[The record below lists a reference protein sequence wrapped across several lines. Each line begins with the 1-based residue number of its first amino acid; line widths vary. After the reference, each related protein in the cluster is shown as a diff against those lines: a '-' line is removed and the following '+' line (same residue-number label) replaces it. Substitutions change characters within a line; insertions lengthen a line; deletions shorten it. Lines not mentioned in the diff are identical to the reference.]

1 MKLTSHSSAQRRRG
15 QEGSALVTV
24 LVVFAVL
31 VIIVSALVG
40 LSVTSQR
47 STRAFKTQRTERY
60 EGDAAIKAA
69 VNWASTKTNVGRD
82 PDYFKGASADDPCKY
97 VVPAQGG
104 QAEITVTCAA
114 DPGSGSGIPADTG
127 KTPDQAVLLLGQ
139 RYGESAYNSPCTSSS
154 NASNPADKTRTD
166 RTAGEVGLR
175 LDSARLRSSGGTI
188 ACQYPTS
195 GMFDPTKPFQIQ
207 GAVKSN
213 SPIVANNGKL
223 VVLNPDRVTAGSSP
237 LFDSQACKT
246 FGTASIQ
253 VQAAASCDLLATTRS
268 RANPSPGTGPADP
281 WNPGE
286 TLFTDPAITGAK
298 TAEWRQGT
306 INWRGPQVSINGNA
320 PMALSPSTSLA
331 QCTGAQSDLVRFYPG
346 WYSEASA
353 LNRIFNDTVGG
364 KTCKNGLF
372 WFGPAADAADTISA
386 ALPDPNAARQGVYLF
401 DFRDP
406 GTGTDGSGTACQYF
420 TNTNYPH
427 RWCTDRD
434 TADGGPMVVG
444 GWPAGWDPETHIG
457 STGSA
462 STTVNLGAAQT
473 DTDDSWWWYSDGVK
487 DNASDASVRE
497 GTNDPSNF
505 TKYAPAFTSWNRSLI
520 LKNFARKVTAVD
532 PNGDVTITIGH
543 REHRSTYLDPPTV
556 TVTTTDRGQGVSCG
570 SYAVPKSYDSSPS
583 TGGNGIDQP
592 RTDVISTNP
601 SLSTISLS
609 PSQRAALKECF
620 KNAERVNNV
629 SLKWV
634 VTGSYLNINWTN
646 PFGGPPNLFVDGMD
660 IDIQVPTGG
669 WFPPGGTT
677 KTVYCDREAKAGV
690 QFIFGGDSTVHAG
703 QSGFQLCAGQAPTDP
718 SEYQQIAVWGQ
729 PQNFLTKDSGGSQ
742 ATDWEGKTKH
752 ATLVPTAVSKVDWD
766 CGPFSSCPEMYNK
779 ERALSPGTPYTPP
792 GTKQYV
798 SSTWAMAWDL
808 FGSTYLT
815 GRFSGFGGVE
825 PYASCDGTTDV
836 CIDTATEKVDSVE
849 LKAAYNADCGTGLGS
864 ETDPICWGAAAVTYI
879 IRSTSGTEYC
889 RGSDYLPPNRT
900 MTWYS
905 LDVSHCFALSSGDS
919 TVRVNDFV
927 VDLRLNC
934 NNCDGKDKWVSGVE
948 VIPRISAKTSGSK
961 VVLPAT
967 GCRLSPNGFSAGVG
981 DASAPTLIDGGN
993 WFQRTVSE
1001 ARSRDC
1007 ALISGGRVSISGT
1020 IYSPSDAL
1028 EIADTDSRY
1037 PFASRGLVARHLR
1050 IRAYNT
1056 PLSPQEPSISNK
1068 LDGTP
1073 APREALFIAC
1083 IRSDS
1088 TSTSAC
1094 GSASGDRVL
1103 TRARVRFGLD
1113 NAKQAKVPNIVWWS
1127 TDR

>member
-1 MKLTSHSSAQRRRG
+1 
-15 QEGSALVTV
+15 
-24 LVVFAVL
+24 
-31 VIIVSALVG
+31 
-40 LSVTSQR
+40 
-47 STRAFKTQRTERY
+47 
-60 EGDAAIKAA
+60 
-69 VNWASTKTNVGRD
+69 
-82 PDYFKGASADDPCKY
+82 
-97 VVPAQGG
+97 
-104 QAEITVTCAA
+104 
-114 DPGSGSGIPADTG
+114 
-127 KTPDQAVLLLGQ
+127 
-139 RYGESAYNSPCTSSS
+139 
-154 NASNPADKTRTD
+154 
-166 RTAGEVGLR
+166 
-175 LDSARLRSSGGTI
+175 
-188 ACQYPTS
+188 
-195 GMFDPTKPFQIQ
+195 
-207 GAVKSN
+207 
-213 SPIVANNGKL
+213 
-223 VVLNPDRVTAGSSP
+223 
-237 LFDSQACKT
+237 
-246 FGTASIQ
+246 
-253 VQAAASCDLLATTRS
+253 
-268 RANPSPGTGPADP
+268 
-281 WNPGE
+281 
-286 TLFTDPAITGAK
+286 
-298 TAEWRQGT
+298 
-306 INWRGPQVSINGNA
+306 
-320 PMALSPSTSLA
+320 
-331 QCTGAQSDLVRFYPG
+331 
-346 WYSEASA
+346 
-353 LNRIFNDTVGG
+353 
-364 KTCKNGLF
+364 
-372 WFGPAADAADTISA
+372 
-386 ALPDPNAARQGVYLF
+386 
-401 DFRDP
+401 
-406 GTGTDGSGTACQYF
+406 
-420 TNTNYPH
+420 
-427 RWCTDRD
+427 
-434 TADGGPMVVG
+434 MVVG

-620 KNAERVNNV
+620 KNAERVNNI

-634 VTGSYLNINWTN
+634 VTGSYFNINWTN

-742 ATDWEGKTKH
+742 VTDWEGKTGR
-752 ATLVPTAVSKVDWD
+752 ASLVPTVHEYQDRYCDA
-766 CGPFSSCPEMYNK
+766 CSSTPYIENSG
-779 ERALSPGTPYTPP
+779 RGRSAGTPYSNPIDP
-792 GTKQYV
+792 KAHV
-798 SSTWAMAWDL
+798 A
-808 FGSTYLT
+808 STYHMGKSWGGFGTTVLT
-815 GRFSGFGGVE
+815 GRYKGFGGVKA
-825 PYASCDGTTDV
+825 YSNCDGTVDI
-836 CIDTATEKVDSVE
+836 CIDTTVEKVNRVE
-849 LKAAYNADCGTGLGS
+849 LKVAYNSTCGVFGS
-864 ETDPICWGAAAVTYI
+864 ATEPYCPGAGRASYTIRNAAGTTDYCAGTVD
-879 IRSTSGTEYC
+879 GTEA
-889 RGSDYLPPNRT
+889 LPANKT
-900 MTWYS
+900 MQWFS
-905 LDVSHCFALSSGDS
+905 MDVSGCFALDSGDS
-919 TVRVNDFV
+919 TAWLNDV
-927 VDLRLNC
+927 AVDLSFKCVTCSFLGE
-934 NNCDGKDKWVSGVE
+934 DVKYVSTVE
-948 VIPRISAKTSGSK
+948 LIPMIGAKSADRR
-961 VVLPAT
+961 VVLPAG
-967 GCRLSPNGFSAGVG
+967 GCRLSPSGYGAGVG
-981 DASAPTLIDGGN
+981 DYRAPDRYDKPGFLELAT
-993 WFQRTVSE
+993 TE
-1001 ARSRDC
+1001 TRSRDC
-1007 ALISGGRVSISGT
+1007 ALISGGRVSINGT

-1028 EIADTDSRY
+1028 EIADSDSRY

-1056 PLSPQEPSISNK
+1056 PMSPQEPSISNK

-1083 IRSDS
+1083 IRNDS
-1088 TSTSAC
+1088 TSTAAC

-1113 NAKQAKVPNIVWWS
+1113 NAKLAKVPNIVWWS